1 MSEKSKPQAEA
12 IEAAVQAAADLAPPR
27 PDLSDPGQ
35 ALTALG
41 AQFGERDSSP
51 PKGPAAMACE
61 RLILYIRHFEQTL
74 NASEEV
80 VLGFAGSEVGILK
93 IEGLG
98 FYDPDIITFYG
109 RDEAGM
115 KTQCQRA
122 IGDAARGA
130 KAKRKRPRSPHRLS
144 ARGGLDGRRGGG
156 CFGLTRE
163 AHASG

>member
-115 KTQCQRA
+115 KTQLIQHVSELSVMLRA
-122 IGDAARGA
+122 VPKPSEKDPARRIGFRLAAGWTGGEAGDA
-130 KAKRKRPRSPHRLS
+130 SV
-144 ARGGLDGRRGGG
+144 
-156 CFGLTRE
+156 
-163 AHASG
+163 